1 MMDRRMK
8 KTKESIFKAFTK
20 LLSKK
25 SYHKITVQEIIDE
38 ANIGRSTF
46 YAHYET
52 KDDLLN
58 EMCQEMFQHVIVSN
72 LAKEKTHNFSMD
84 HKNTSSLLTHI
95 LYHIK
100 DETIHLKGL
109 LISENGEYFWKI
121 FRIQSLHFIKCHIL
135 SKENGER
142 SVPEN
147 VLINHISITFEG
159 LVKWWIGNG
168 MVEQPEAIREYF
180 EFLIYPLLRRD
191 D

>member
-1 MMDRRMK
+1 MMDRRMQ
-8 KTKESIFKAFTK
+8 KTKVAIYNAFSK
-20 LLSKK
+20 LLSNE
-25 SYHKITVQEIIDE
+25 SYHKITVQEIINE

-58 EMCQEMFQHVIVSN
+58 EICQEMFQHVMTSN
-72 LAKEKTHNFSMD
+72 LVKEKTHNFSKD
-84 HKNTSSLLTHI
+84 NKKITSLLTHI

-121 FRIQSLHFIKCHIL
+121 FRVQSSDFIKCHIL
-135 SKENGER
+135 SKENEET

-147 VLINHISITFEG
+147 VLINHIVITFEG

-168 MVEQPEAIREYF
+168 MIEQPEIIEEYF
-180 EFLIYPLLRRD
+180 ECLIYPFLKMED
-191 D
+191 